1 MSHYLNAQPDRGA
14 EALDPPSQPGD
25 QTAGRGETEV
35 GNSNGRIHW
44 RRLLQRKL
52 LIRVT
57 IPTAIGLVQL
67 VLSIIAIVSGDA
79 RPIVLLFMLPSLL
92 VGYLFGKSTK
102 IGWNDERAQVSL
114 IQAQI
119 LLAVSYIVVRIGTHY
134 LLELTLSS
142 RINGLGTALLLV
154 SFGLF
159 FGRSVGLAIQ
169 IWHALASRN
178 GQGPADCNLALRQ
191 IGRPP

>member
-1 MSHYLNAQPDRGA
+1 MKHPAGNSTSENVEMTSTTQQSPPGSTSTLQPDI
-14 EALDPPSQPGD
+14 QK
-25 QTAGRGETEV
+25 
-35 GNSNGRIHW
+35 SNGGRIVW

-79 RPIVLLFMLPSLL
+79 RPILLLFMVPALL
-92 VGYLFGKSTK
+92 VGYLFGKSTR
-102 IGWNDERAQVSL
+102 IGWDDERSQVSL
-114 IQAQI
+114 IQAQV
-119 LLAVSYIVVRIGTHY
+119 LLAVSYIAVRIGTHY

-142 RINGLGTALLLV
+142 RINGLATALLLV

-159 FGRSVGLAIQ
+159 FGRSVGLAVQ
-169 IWHALASRN
+169 IWHALVGRES
-178 GQGPADCNLALRQ
+178 QGPTDTKPA
-191 IGRPP
+191 